1 MCNTLLDDTIKTAEV
16 TYYDKTYSREIKW
29 VVKTILYY
37 SGHKQNVCMVKCLEH
52 HRITFSF
59 LIIRALLVFFLLLES
74 NDLRSALP
82 RFRSESNDLR
92 QNDL

>member
-1 MCNTLLDDTIKTAEV
+1 
-16 TYYDKTYSREIKW
+16 
-29 VVKTILYY
+29 
-37 SGHKQNVCMVKCLEH
+37 MVKCLEH

-82 RFRSESNDLR
+82 RFRSKSNDLQYALPRFRSESNDLR
-92 QNDL
+92 